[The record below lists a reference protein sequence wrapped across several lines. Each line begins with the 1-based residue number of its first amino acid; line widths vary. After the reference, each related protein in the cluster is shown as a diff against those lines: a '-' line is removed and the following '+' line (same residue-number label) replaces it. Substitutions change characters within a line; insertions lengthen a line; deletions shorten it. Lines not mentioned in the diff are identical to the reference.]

1 MDFAQQ
7 QIAQSPELLPSPGN
21 SMSSSPRPRSRKPS
35 LKLDLSSP
43 PPLDFKAVPTNT
55 LLFTGLEDADIF
67 LPDNLQKIRDLIAQQ
82 ATVHYFCPLKGFAR
96 ILVVVDSTEAAIRL
110 RQIWDGEAIL
120 GNQCRVYFGI
130 ETDLNAKQGD
140 QHLALPDAGR
150 LFFISP
156 PPSPPHGWESKTED
170 APNTMVHAED
180 LADALAKL
188 RHHNDPTGGIGAGSN
203 NLHSPVSP
211 AADHS
216 SAAAAATTGP
226 ARTKRSRSSTLI
238 FQPSPASE
246 RGPNSPDLPC
256 VTVDDM
262 DEPVDDDHVEMDISP
277 IVSLGTCK
285 PIMAH
290 TARPPVELME
300 DVEMKQ

>member
-1 MDFAQQ
+1 MACQSPQEMEFEQQ
-7 QIAQSPELLPSPGN
+7 QIQHSPELLPSPGN
-21 SMSSSPRPRSRKPS
+21 SMSSSPRPRSRRPS

-55 LLFTGLEDADIF
+55 LLFTGLENADIF
-67 LPDNLQKIRDLIAQQ
+67 LPDNLQKIRDLISQQ

-96 ILVVVDSTEAAIRL
+96 ILVVVDSTESAIRL
-110 RQIWDGEAIL
+110 RQIWDGEGIL
-120 GNQCRVYFGI
+120 ENQCRVYFGL
-130 ETDLNAKQGD
+130 ETDLSKQED

-156 PPSPPHGWESKTED
+156 PPSPPHGWESKIED
-170 APNTMVHAED
+170 APNIMVHAED

-188 RHHNDPTGGIGAGSN
+188 RHHNDPTGGVSAGN
-203 NLHSPVSP
+203 ATQHSPISP
-211 AADHS
+211 ADG
-216 SAAAAATTGP
+216 SAK
-226 ARTKRSRSSTLI
+226 RTKRSRSSTLI

-262 DEPVDDDHVEMDISP
+262 TDEPAGAEDKGVSP
-277 IVSLGTCK
+277 VVSLGACK

-290 TARPPVELME
+290 TARPPVELMN
-300 DVEMKQ
+300 DIEMKQ

>member
-1 MDFAQQ
+1 MECEQPQ
-7 QIAQSPELLPSPGN
+7 LQQSPELLPSPGN

-67 LPDNLQKIRDLIAQQ
+67 LPDNLQKIRDLVSQQ

-96 ILVVVDSTEAAIRL
+96 ILIVVDSTESAIRL

-120 GNQCRVYFGI
+120 GNQCRVYFGL
-130 ETDLNAKQGD
+130 ETDLKAKQGD
-140 QHLALPDAGR
+140 NHLALPDAGR

-156 PPSPPHGWESKTED
+156 PPSPPHGWESRTED

-188 RHHNDPTGGIGAGSN
+188 RHHNDPTGGVGQ
-203 NLHSPVSP
+203 HSPVSP
-211 AADHS
+211 SDNN
-216 SAAAAATTGP
+216 AAAP
-226 ARTKRSRSSTLI
+226 VRTKRSRSSTLI

-262 DEPVDDDHVEMDISP
+262 DEPADETEAMDISP
-277 IVSLGTCK
+277 VVSLSTCK

-300 DVEMKQ
+300 DATMQ